1 MQKQGNII
9 GKNLQLQNQKFAS
22 GVISKGTFLGI
33 CLTLPYHTPLVIILA
48 SIVPSG
54 GKKSP

>member
-9 GKNLQLQNQKFAS
+9 GKNLWLQNQKFAS
-22 GVISKGTFLGI
+22 GAISKEISLGI
-33 CLTLPYHTPLVIILA
+33 CLILPYHTPLVIILA
-48 SIVPSG
+48 SVVPSG